1 MTNGKGPGFTDAARL
16 YAENAKLV
24 EAMEKALR
32 SSIAEVLEAARGEA
46 ERVVQQQM
54 AEPGRGIQRKLG
66 SKSEEARSPWVIW
79 RFCASDDDPQDGP
92 YLWFYC
98 AEPEIVVPGSLEV
111 TVSGG
116 KASKPERLRY
126 LSVKSELGLIARAGE
141 DGGLFTF
148 DVACGGADPAGEIAA
163 AIAPVFVAL
172 RRVERS
178 LGRS

>member
-1 MTNGKGPGFTDAARL
+1 MTNAARPGFSEAARL

-32 SSIAEVLEAARGEA
+32 RSIADVLEAARAEA
-46 ERVVQQQM
+46 ERLVQMQV
-54 AEPGRGIQRKLG
+54 AEPGRRIQRRLG
-66 SKSEEARSPWVIW
+66 SKSEEARWPWVTW
-79 RFCASDDDPQDGP
+79 RFCAPDDDPQEGP
-92 YLWFYC
+92 YLWFDC
-98 AEPEIVVPGSLEV
+98 ADPEIVVPGSLEV

-116 KASKPERLRY
+116 KASKSERLRY
-126 LSVKSELGLIARAGE
+126 LAVKSELGLIARAGE

-148 DVACGGADPAGEIAA
+148 DVPCAGADPAGELAA

-178 LGRS
+178 LGRA